1 MECFICNFFSNR
13 FISSE
18 TIYKFIYAKTSK
30 RCIFVQMGTFDYKK
44 LRIWTIFFFKQNE
57 LYLIFETNE
66 WLLSLS
72 NDMGTGIANT
82 PCSPSTP
89 SQSFFPDIHKDN

>member
-1 MECFICNFFSNR
+1 MKQS
-13 FISSE
+13 ISSFMLKWE
-18 TIYKFIYAKTSK
+18 KDAF
-30 RCIFVQMGTFDYKK
+30 FVQMGTFDYKK
-44 LRIWTIFFFKQNE
+44 LRILTIFFKQNE
-57 LYLIFETNE
+57 LYLTFETNE
-66 WLLSLS
+66 WVLSLS